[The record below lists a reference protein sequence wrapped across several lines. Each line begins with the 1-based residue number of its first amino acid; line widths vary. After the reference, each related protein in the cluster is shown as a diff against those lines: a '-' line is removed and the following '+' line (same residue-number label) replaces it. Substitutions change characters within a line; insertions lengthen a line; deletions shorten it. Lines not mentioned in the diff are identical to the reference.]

1 MLARTGLGQVTHRI
15 SPGPFPPFCLRHF
28 GRIAHGP
35 GARRRAA
42 PQAPLSWDFSTY
54 GNARTNSPAWPAL
67 GVLRALS
74 PSWRVCFSRQ
84 TAKRQEELRHQ
95 DFPQVPIVPSG
106 HVIPARHSVPGFG
119 RRDIRILKGRF
130 MHGNLPPAQ
139 RLMKLPY
146 RKRNSD
152 ILEPGTLC
160 RAGMG
165 DPVGIQII
173 PDSRT
178 PAFRLPPSAFRSP
191 SPTSHLPSPNL
202 QSPIS
207 NLQSPARG
215 RDVHAPY
222 HRNLAENQRFS
233 AKRSL

>member
-54 GNARTNSPAWPAL
+54 GNARTNSPAWPAP
-67 GVLRALS
+67 GVLT
-74 PSWRVCFSRQ
+74 PSWRLSFSRQ

-178 PAFRLPPSAFRSP
+178 PAFRSP
-191 SPTSHLPSPNL
+191 SPISNL

-207 NLQSPARG
+207 NLQSPIPSSWTRRPRPLPQELG
-215 RDVHAPY
+215 
-222 HRNLAENQRFS
+222 
-233 AKRSL
+233 